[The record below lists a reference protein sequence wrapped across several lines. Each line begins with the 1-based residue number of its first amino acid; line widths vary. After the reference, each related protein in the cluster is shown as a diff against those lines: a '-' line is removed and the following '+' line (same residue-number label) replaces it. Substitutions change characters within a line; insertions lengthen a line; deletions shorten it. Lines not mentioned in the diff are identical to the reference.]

1 MFDLQQ
7 ALLRDDCYI
16 PFAANEDPLDLAR
29 KATVSVS
36 SGDAATC
43 RRGFTPHSNR
53 GSCMGI
59 DPGDELP
66 VIEFKLKNT
75 VSLDASY

>member
-1 MFDLQQ
+1 
-7 ALLRDDCYI
+7 
-16 PFAANEDPLDLAR
+16 
-29 KATVSVS
+29 
-36 SGDAATC
+36 
-43 RRGFTPHSNR
+43 
-53 GSCMGI
+53 MGI